1 MQENIADSDCLTV
14 IAPDSPNELLEQYQQ
29 YAVRVRQVQFD
40 TVLEQRTYLQRLIAA
55 VRPGSTSGLLKWL
68 TVSSIQRFVFTYAAE
83 HGPGS
88 CKWMQFSLRSFLRF
102 CYLRRYTDRDLS
114 AAVPAARR
122 RHLEHVPRALSP
134 ENIIQLCKSID
145 GQSPADIRAAAIICL
160 LVTYGVRG
168 IQLRRLCLDHV
179 DWSSRRIRFPA
190 AKGGKHVD
198 HYLTAEAGNRLLDYP
213 CGARPRSTP
222 VLASFT

>member
-1 MQENIADSDCLTV
+1 MQENISDSGFLIV
-14 IAPDSPNELLEQYQQ
+14 VPPDSPNELLEQYQQ
-29 YAVRVRQVQFD
+29 YAVRVRQMQFD
-40 TVLEQRTYLQRLIAA
+40 TVLAQRTYLQRLIAA
-55 VRPGSTSGLLKWL
+55 VRASTSSGLLMWL

-122 RHLEHVPRALSP
+122 RHLEHIPRALSP
-134 ENIIQLCKSID
+134 ESIIQLCKSLD
-145 GQSPADIRAAAIICL
+145 GQSSADIRAAAIICL

-168 IQLRRLCLDHV
+168 VQLRRLCLDHI

-190 AKGGKHVD
+190 AKGGRHVD
-198 HYLTAEAGNRLLDYP
+198 HYLTAEAGNRLLDYL
-213 CGARPRSTP
+213 CGARPRSAARE
-222 VLASFT
+222 VF